1 MIVRM
6 KRLTLL
12 CLAGHRDEAVDAL
25 RELGVVHVT
34 DVRPPEGE
42 ELEGLR
48 ARQQTPRARWP
59 R

>member
-12 CLAGHRDEAVDAL
+12 CLAGHRDEAVGAL

-34 DVRPPEGE
+34 DVRPPDGE
-42 ELEGLR
+42 KLEAL
-48 ARQQTPRARWP
+48 ARGTPTRSAPWP
-59 R
+59 P